1 MAKLSIHSGYL
12 PGKRPPPRAR
22 HSSSL
27 HRLPRFTHRKAS
39 RAIEKQRERETRRRK
54 EKERERER
62 GGAEEEKTK
71 DWRHTRILLRRA
83 IFVLVRYFTRR
94 SRLLSTIPVNH
105 PDRLDRHRQAAAAT
119 AARDA
124 DSETIV
130 PAY

>member
-1 MAKLSIHSGYL
+1 M
-12 PGKRPPPRAR
+12 
-22 HSSSL
+22 
-27 HRLPRFTHRKAS
+27 
-39 RAIEKQRERETRRRK
+39 
-54 EKERERER
+54 KERKRKSEGR
-62 GGAEEEKTK
+62 GKGEKTK